1 MKKIFVFCALVFL
14 MFLTGCEKN
23 NNVISSITKK
33 VESSESYKLKGELE
47 IINNETSYLYDVESY
62 SLKGEMFKVILKN
75 KINNHEQILLKNNDG
90 VYVLNPSLNKSFKFQ
105 SEWPYNNSQAYLL
118 ETLLSDIKSDKE
130 RKIEQ
135 NNNEYVITVKTNYTN
150 NPELTNQK
158 IYINNKNEIYK
169 VEVLDKNSQPKIIM
183 KILEMNMNAGLNESD
198 FSLDKNATTSS
209 KTIETSSTIKDIT
222 YPMYLPENT
231 NLSSQDTIK
240 TNDGE
245 RIILTFSGDNNLTI
259 IEQNVKANKEYEVVN
274 MEGDPIMLGDSIG
287 SISEGM
293 ITWISNDIE
302 YYATSSDLENE
313 ELVSVARSIS
323 NLALTKSVN
332 KTIEK

>member
-1 MKKIFVFCALVFL
+1 MKKVFVFCALMFL
-14 MFLTGCEKN
+14 IILTGCEKN
-23 NNVISSITKK
+23 NNVVSSLTKK
-33 VESSESYKLKGELE
+33 IEASKSYTLKGEME

-62 SLKGEMFKVILKN
+62 SMNGEMFKVNLKN
-75 KINNHEQILLKNNDG
+75 KINNHEQILLKNKTG

-118 ETLLSDIKSDKE
+118 ETLLNDIKTDKE

-135 NNNEYVITVKTNYTN
+135 SNKDYIITVKTNYTN

-158 IYINNKNEIYK
+158 IYVNNKNEIYK

-183 KILEMNMNAGLNESD
+183 KFSDINMKASLNESN
-198 FSLDKNATTSS
+198 FELEKNMVTSS
-209 KTIETSSTIKDIT
+209 ETIETSSTIKDIT

-231 NLSSQDTIK
+231 NLSSQDTVK
-240 TNDGE
+240 TSNGE

-259 IEQNVKANKEYEVVN
+259 IEQTTKINKEYEIVN
-274 MEGDPIMLGDSIG
+274 VEGDPIMLGDSIG
-287 SISEGM
+287 SISDGVV
-293 ITWISNDIE
+293 TWISKGIE
-302 YYATSSDLENE
+302 YYATSNDLEND
-313 ELVSVARSIS
+313 ELATVARSIS
-323 NLALTKSVN
+323 NIALTKSVN